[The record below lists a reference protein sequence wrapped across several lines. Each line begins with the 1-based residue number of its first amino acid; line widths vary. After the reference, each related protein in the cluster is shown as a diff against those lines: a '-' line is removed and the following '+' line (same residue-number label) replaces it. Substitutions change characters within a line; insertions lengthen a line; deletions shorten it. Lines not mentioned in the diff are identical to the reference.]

1 MRNKGHTLIRWQV
14 RRVDEGL
21 IFAWFIAVAIGVS
34 IAISKAKRSAF
45 SDYKIRSLQGKA
57 AAQVFGVL
65 GAIVFGLGL
74 LMYSGLLAKTEYIVG
89 VSALTY
95 AAFSQYS
102 PVNGALSFL
111 TVAYRTEFAID
122 DWIKVSNDAGSIKGK
137 VKDFTLKGVRLKT
150 FDMSEAIIGCDE
162 LMHSIVENL
171 TPSDIFRWETPLSV
185 SKMMKVKIIEN
196 TVNAVLMEHS
206 LDALVDEEGFP
217 QKAYIEYHDD
227 KLDFKPNFRR
237 ITIYTYHPKWIPM
250 PEGAEPIGYEV
261 AYQLSRDFKK
271 DIYEKMDSH
280 KNAYVDMV
288 TQ

>member
-1 MRNKGHTLIRWQV
+1 M
-14 RRVDEGL
+14 DEGI
-21 IFAWFIAVAIGVS
+21 IFAWFIAVSIGVS
-34 IAISKAKRSAF
+34 LAVKRAKRSAF

-65 GAIVFGLGL
+65 GALVFGVGL

-122 DWIKVSNDAGSIKGK
+122 DWIKVTKNAGTIKGK
-137 VKDFTLKGVRLKT
+137 VKDFSLKGVKLKT
-150 FDMSEAIIGCDE
+150 FDMSEAIISCDE
-162 LMHSIVENL
+162 LMHAVVENL
-171 TPSDIFRWETPLSV
+171 TPGDLFRWETPLSV
-185 SKMMKVKIIEN
+185 SKMVPVKNIEN
-196 TVNAVLMEHS
+196 VTTNVLQDHNLSEIT
-206 LDALVDEEGFP
+206 DEEGFA
-217 QKAYIEYHDD
+217 QKAYIEFHDD

-237 ITIYTYHPKWIPM
+237 ISIYTYHPKWIPM

-261 AYQLSRDFKK
+261 AYQLSREFKR
-271 DIYEKMDSH
+271 DMYEKMDSQ
-280 KNAYVDMV
+280 KMSMVDTSFVMK
-288 TQ
+288 

>member
-1 MRNKGHTLIRWQV
+1 M
-14 RRVDEGL
+14 DEGL
-21 IFAWFIAVAIGVS
+21 IFAWFISVAIGVS
-34 IAISKAKRSAF
+34 AAIKKTKRSAF
-45 SDYKIRSLQGKA
+45 GDYKISSLQGKA
-57 AAQVFGVL
+57 ATQVFGLL
-65 GAIVFGLGL
+65 GIIIFGLGV

>member
-1 MRNKGHTLIRWQV
+1 M
-14 RRVDEGL
+14 DEGI

-34 IAISKAKRSAF
+34 AAVKRAKRSAF

-65 GAIVFGLGL
+65 GTIIFGVGL
-74 LMYSGLLAKTEYIVG
+74 LMYSGLLARTEYIVG

-122 DWIKVSNDAGSIKGK
+122 DWIKVSKPSGTIMGK
-137 VKDFTLKGVRLKT
+137 VKDFSLKGVRIKT
-150 FDMSEAIIGCDE
+150 FDMSEAIISCDE
-162 LMHSIVENL
+162 LMHAVVENL
-171 TPSDIFRWETPLSV
+171 TPGDLFRWETPLSV
-185 SKMMKVKIIEN
+185 SKMVPVKNIEN
-196 TVNAVLMEHS
+196 VTTNVLQDHNLSEIT
-206 LDALVDEEGFP
+206 DEEGFA
-217 QKAYIEYHDD
+217 QKAYIEFHDD

-237 ITIYTYHPKWIPM
+237 ISIYTYHPKWIPM

-261 AYQLSRDFKK
+261 AYQLSREFKR
-271 DIYEKMDSH
+271 DMYEKMDSQ
-280 KNAYVDMV
+280 KMSMVDTSFVMK
-288 TQ
+288 

>member
-1 MRNKGHTLIRWQV
+1 M
-14 RRVDEGL
+14 DEGL

-34 IAISKAKRSAF
+34 AAITKAKRSAF
-45 SDYKIRSLQGKA
+45 TDYKIRSLQGKA
-57 AAQVFGVL
+57 AAQVFGLL
-65 GAIVFGLGL
+65 GALVFGIGL
-74 LMYSGLLAKTEYIVG
+74 LMYSGLLARTEYIVG
-89 VSALTY
+89 ISAFTY

-102 PVNGALSFL
+102 PINGALSFL

-122 DWIKVSNDAGSIKGK
+122 DWVKISNDAGTIKGK
-137 VKDFTLKGVRLKT
+137 VKDFSLKGVRLKT
-150 FDMSEAIIGCDE
+150 FDMSECIIGCDE
-162 LMHSIVENL
+162 LTHSVVENL
-171 TPSDIFRWETPLSV
+171 TPSDIFRWETALSV

-206 LDALVDEEGFP
+206 LSSLVDEDGFK
-217 QKAYIEYHDD
+217 QEAYIEYHDD

-261 AYQLSRDFKK
+261 AYSLSREFKR
-271 DIYEKMDSH
+271 DIYEKIDSH
-280 KNAYVDMV
+280 KNAYADMV

>member
-1 MRNKGHTLIRWQV
+1 
-14 RRVDEGL
+14 VDEGL
-21 IFAWFIAVAIGVS
+21 IFAWFILVALCVS
-34 IAISKAKRSAF
+34 AAIKKTKKSAF
-45 SDYKIRSLQGKA
+45 TDYKIRSLQGKA
-57 AAQVFGVL
+57 AAQVFGLL
-65 GAIVFGLGL
+65 GALVFGIGL
-74 LMYSGLLAKTEYIVG
+74 LMYSGLLARTEYIVG
-89 VSALTY
+89 ISAFTY

-102 PVNGALSFL
+102 PINGALSFL

-122 DWIKVSNDAGSIKGK
+122 DWVKISNDAGTIKGK
-137 VKDFTLKGVRLKT
+137 VKDFSLKGVRLKT
-150 FDMSEAIIGCDE
+150 FDMSECIIGCDE
-162 LMHSIVENL
+162 LMHSVVENL
-171 TPSDIFRWETPLSV
+171 TPSDIFRWETALSV

-206 LDALVDEEGFP
+206 LDSLMDDEGFP

-261 AYQLSRDFKK
+261 AYQLSREFKR
-271 DIYEKMDSH
+271 DIYEKIDSH
-280 KNAYVDMV
+280 KNAYADMV